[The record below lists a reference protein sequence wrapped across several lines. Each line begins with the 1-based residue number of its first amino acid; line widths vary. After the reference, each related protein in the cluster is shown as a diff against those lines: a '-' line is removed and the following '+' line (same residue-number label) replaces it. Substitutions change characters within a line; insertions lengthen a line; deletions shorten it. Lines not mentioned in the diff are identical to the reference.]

1 MSLRVQV
8 LSSGSSGNAT
18 LYSCGDTHVLVDC
31 GLRSRTLTALLR
43 RAGVEPEKIS
53 GIFIT
58 HEHTDHIQGLD
69 VFLRKRRIPVF
80 AARECHES
88 DVLRRVEVWHREP
101 LEAGREVRVG
111 PIALTPFVV
120 PHDSAGCFGYV
131 IEAGGV
137 RAVQATD
144 LGQPTALVRERLRG
158 AHCLLLEFNHDV
170 DRLMNGSYPLHIKM
184 RVRGSLGHLS
194 NEQAGRLVTDTV
206 NGETQAL
213 YLMHLSRE
221 NNLPELAALAARE
234 ALGGKPVRIE
244 VTRHLI
250 PAEPWEG

>member
-1 MSLRVQV
+1 M
-8 LSSGSSGNAT
+8 
-18 LYSCGDTHVLVDC
+18 D
-31 GLRSRTLTALLR
+31 
-43 RAGVEPEKIS
+43 PEKIS
-53 GIFIT
+53 AIFIT

-120 PHDSAGCFGYV
+120 PHDSAACFGYV
-131 IEAGGV
+131 IEADGV

-158 AHCLLLEFNHDV
+158 AHCLLLEFNHDL

-194 NEQAGRLVTDTV
+194 NEQAAPSRQRHGERGDAGALPHAPLAGEQPPRAGRD
-206 NGETQAL
+206 GGP
-213 YLMHLSRE
+213 RG
-221 NNLPELAALAARE
+221 PRRE
-234 ALGGKPVRIE
+234 ARPHRGGQAPGARGAVGRIE
-244 VTRHLI
+244 HGELGEHR
-250 PAEPWEG
+250 EPGSHEPESPVKCG